1 MIEIDGSH
9 GEGGGQILR
18 TAISLSA
25 VTGQEITIN
34 GIRAGRPNPGISPSH
49 VTSIEAV
56 AELCDAEV
64 DGLFAGSKKIVFKPD
79 QLTGGAF
86 DLDVGT
92 AGSISLVVQSCLLP
106 AALSKS
112 RVNLVVRGGTDVKWS
127 PPIDFMRLVHL
138 PILSRFGPACYLE
151 INSRGFYP
159 EGGGEV
165 SVEISPVAKLSGL
178 DLGERGDV
186 LSIEGCAYAQNLPEH
201 VTTRMRHSVLK
212 NMLDFRDVKVDSD
225 IRRGRST
232 GAGIVLAARCENS
245 MIGESALGAKGVKSE
260 VLGENCSS
268 DLKETLLSGASV
280 DQHMLDQ
287 ILPYMA
293 LAEGGSRVLADEF
306 TSHAETNI
314 WVIEKFVGKRF
325 SAKEK
330 KGLTE
335 VSIA

>member
-25 VTGQEITIN
+25 VTGKEVLISN
-34 GIRAGRPNPGISPSH
+34 IRAGRPNPGISPSH

-79 QLTGGAF
+79 QLTGGTF
-86 DLDVGT
+86 DFDVGT

-106 AALSKS
+106 AAMSKS
-112 RVNLVVRGGTDVKWS
+112 RVTLVVKGGTDVKWS

-138 PILSRFGPACYLE
+138 PILTRFGPACDLE

-165 SVEISPVAKLSGL
+165 SVEVSPVAELSGL
-178 DLGERGDV
+178 DLSERGDV
-186 LSIEGCAYAQNLPEH
+186 LSIDGCAYAQNLPEH
-201 VTTRMRHSVLK
+201 VTSRMKHSVLR
-212 NMLDFRDVKVDSD
+212 NMLDFKDVRVDSD

-232 GAGIVLAARCENS
+232 GAGIVLAATCKNS
-245 MIGESALGAKGVKSE
+245 VIGESALGAKGVKAE
-260 VLGENCSS
+260 VLGEDCSS
-268 DLKETLLSGASV
+268 DLKEALLFGASV

-293 LAEGGSRVLADEF
+293 LAEGNSRVLAEEL

-325 SAKEK
+325 SVKEK

-335 VSIA
+335 ISIA

>member
-1 MIEIDGSH
+1 MIEIDGSY

-25 VTGQEITIN
+25 VTGKEVMISN
-34 GIRAGRPNPGISPSH
+34 IRAGRPNPGISPSH

-64 DGLFAGSKKIVFKPD
+64 DGLFAGSEKIVFKPD
-79 QLTGGAF
+79 QLAGGTF
-86 DLDVGT
+86 DFDVGT
-92 AGSISLVVQSCLLP
+92 AGSVSLVVQSCLLP
-106 AALSKS
+106 GAMSKS
-112 RVNLVVRGGTDVKWS
+112 RVNLVVKGGTDVKWS

-138 PILSRFGPACYLE
+138 PILSRFGPSCDID

-165 SVEISPVAKLSGL
+165 AVEISPVAKLSGQ
-178 DLGERGDV
+178 DFGERGDV
-186 LSIEGCAYAQNLPEH
+186 LSIDGCAYAQNLPEH
-201 VTTRMRHSVLK
+201 VTSRMRDSVLK
-212 NMLDFRDVKVDSD
+212 NMLDFKDVRVESD
-225 IRRGRST
+225 IRKGRST
-232 GAGIVLAARCENS
+232 GAGIVLAATCENS
-245 MIGESALGAKGVKSE
+245 TIGESALGARGVKSE
-260 VLGENCSS
+260 ILGENCSS
-268 DLKETLLSGASV
+268 GLRETLLSGASV

-293 LAEGGSRVLADEF
+293 LAGGKSRILAEAL

-314 WVIEKFVGKRF
+314 WVIEKFVERRF
-325 SAKEK
+325 SVIEK
-330 KGLTE
+330 KNLIE

>member
-25 VTGQEITIN
+25 VAGKEVVIGN
-34 GIRAGRPNPGISPSH
+34 IRAGRSNPGISPSH

-56 AELCDAEV
+56 AQLCDAEV
-64 DGLFAGSKKIVFKPD
+64 DGLFAGSKRIAFKPD
-79 QLTGGAF
+79 QLIGGTF
-86 DLDVGT
+86 DFDVGT

-112 RVNLVVRGGTDVKWS
+112 RVNLVVKGGTDVRWS

-138 PILSRFGPACYLE
+138 PILSRFGPACDIE

-165 SVEISPVAKLSGL
+165 CVEISPVVKLSGL

-186 LSIEGCAYAQNLPEH
+186 LSIDGCAYAQNLPEH
-201 VTTRMRHSVLK
+201 ITSRMRHSVLK
-212 NMLDFRDVKVDSD
+212 NMLDFKEVRVDLD
-225 IRRGRST
+225 IRKGHST
-232 GAGIVLAARCENS
+232 GAGIVLAATCRNS
-245 MIGESALGAKGVKSE
+245 IIGESALGAKGVKAE
-260 VLGENCSS
+260 ILGENCSS
-268 DLKETLLSGASV
+268 DLKETLRSGASV

-293 LAEGGSRVLADEF
+293 LAEGGSRVLADEL

-314 WVIEKFVGKRF
+314 WVIEKFVEKRF
-325 SAKEK
+325 SIKEK
-330 KGLTE
+330 NGLTE
-335 VSIA
+335 ISIA

>member
-1 MIEIDGSH
+1 M
-9 GEGGGQILR
+9 R

-25 VTGQEITIN
+25 VTGKEIRISK
-34 GIRAGRPNPGISPSH
+34 IRAGRPHPGISPSH

-64 DGLFAGSKKIVFKPD
+64 DGLFVGSKEILFKPD

-86 DLDVGT
+86 DFDVGT

-106 AALSKS
+106 AAMSKS
-112 RVNLVVRGGTDVKWS
+112 RVTLVVKGGTDVKWS
-127 PPIDFMRLVHL
+127 PPVDFMRLVHL
-138 PILSRFGPACYLE
+138 PILARFGPACDLE

-165 SVEISPVAKLSGL
+165 AVEISPVAKLSGL
-178 DLGERGDV
+178 DLSERGKV
-186 LSIEGCAYAQNLPEH
+186 LSINGCAYAQNLPEH
-201 VTTRMRHSVLK
+201 VTSRMRHSVLK
-212 NMLDFRDVKVDSD
+212 NMLDFKDVRVDAD
-225 IRRGRST
+225 VRRGRST
-232 GAGIVLAARCENS
+232 GAGIVLAATCENS
-245 MIGESALGAKGVKSE
+245 IIGESALGARGVKSE
-260 VLGENCSS
+260 VLGEDCSS

-293 LAEGGSRVLADEF
+293 LAEGNSRVLAEEL
-306 TSHAETNI
+306 TSHAETNV
-314 WVIEKFVGKRF
+314 WVIEKFVGRRF
-325 SAKEK
+325 SVTKK

-335 VSIA
+335 VSVA

>member
-25 VTGQEITIN
+25 VTGKEVQISN
-34 GIRAGRPNPGISPSH
+34 IRAGRPNPGISPSH

-64 DGLFAGSKKIVFKPD
+64 DGLFAGSTKIVFKPD

-86 DLDVGT
+86 DFDVGT

-106 AALSKS
+106 AAMSKS
-112 RVNLVVRGGTDVKWS
+112 RVNLVVKGGTDVKWS

-138 PILSRFGPACYLE
+138 PILTRFGPLCNLE
-151 INSRGFYP
+151 IDSRGFYP

-165 SVEISPVAKLSGL
+165 SVEVSPVTRLSGL

-186 LSIEGCAYAQNLPEH
+186 LSIDGCAYAQNLPEH
-201 VTTRMRHSVLK
+201 VTSRMRHSVQK
-212 NMLDFRDVKVDSD
+212 NMLDFRNIRIDSD
-225 IRRGRST
+225 IRQGRST
-232 GAGIVLAARCENS
+232 GAGIVLAATCENS
-245 MIGESALGAKGVKSE
+245 IIGESALGAKGVKSE
-260 VLGENCSS
+260 VLGDDCSS

-293 LAEGGSRVLADEF
+293 LAEGKSRVLAEEL

-325 SAKEK
+325 SVKEK

-335 VSIA
+335 ISIA

>member
-1 MIEIDGSH
+1 MIEIDGAH

-25 VTGQEITIN
+25 VTGNEVRISN
-34 GIRAGRPNPGISPSH
+34 IRAGRPNPGISPSH

-64 DGLFAGSKKIVFKPD
+64 DGLFAGSKKIVFKPNP
-79 QLTGGAF
+79 LTGGTF

-106 AALSKS
+106 AAVSKS
-112 RVNLVVRGGTDVKWS
+112 RVNLVIKGGTDVRWS

-138 PILSRFGPACYLE
+138 PILARFGPTCDLD

-165 SVEISPVAKLSGL
+165 AVEISPVAKLSGL
-178 DLGERGDV
+178 DLGERGAV
-186 LSIEGCAYAQNLPEH
+186 LSIDGCACAQNLPEH
-201 VTTRMRHSVLK
+201 VTSRMRHSVLK
-212 NMLDFRDVKVDSD
+212 NMLDFKNIRVDSD
-225 IRRGRST
+225 IRRGLST
-232 GAGIVLAARCENS
+232 GAGIVLAATCENS
-245 MIGESALGAKGVKSE
+245 VIGESALGAKGVKSE

-268 DLKETLLSGASV
+268 DLKETLHTGASV

-293 LAEGGSRVLADEF
+293 LAEGNSRILAEEL

-314 WVIEKFVGKRF
+314 WVIERFVEKRF
-325 SAKEK
+325 SIKEK
-330 KGLTE
+330 NGLME
-335 VSIA
+335 ISVA

>member
-25 VTGQEITIN
+25 VTGKEVLISN
-34 GIRAGRPNPGISPSH
+34 IRAGRPNPGISPSH

-64 DGLFAGSKKIVFKPD
+64 DGLFAGSKKIVFKPN
-79 QLTGGAF
+79 QLTGGTF
-86 DLDVGT
+86 DFDVGT

-106 AALSKS
+106 AAMSKS
-112 RVNLVVRGGTDVKWS
+112 RVNLVVKGGTDVKWS

-138 PILSRFGPACYLE
+138 PTLTRFGPACYLE

-178 DLGERGDV
+178 DLGERGAV
-186 LSIEGCAYAQNLPEH
+186 LSIDGCAYAQNLPEH
-201 VTTRMRHSVLK
+201 VTSRMRHSVLK
-212 NMLDFRDVKVDSD
+212 NLLDFKDVRVDSD
-225 IRRGRST
+225 IRKGRST
-232 GAGIVLAARCENS
+232 GAGIVLAATCENS
-245 MIGESALGAKGVKSE
+245 IIGESALGAKGVKSE
-260 VLGENCSS
+260 VLGEDCSS
-268 DLKETLLSGASV
+268 DLKESLLSGASV

-293 LAEGGSRVLADEF
+293 LAEGKSRVLAEEL

-314 WVIEKFVGKRF
+314 WAIEKFVGKRF
-325 SAKEK
+325 SVKEK

-335 VSIA
+335 ISIA

>member
-1 MIEIDGSH
+1 MIEIDGSR

-25 VTGQEITIN
+25 VTGKEVQISN
-34 GIRAGRPNPGISPSH
+34 IRAGRPNPGISPSH

-56 AELCDAEV
+56 AQLCDAEV
-64 DGLFAGSKKIVFKPD
+64 DGLFAGSKKIGFKPD

-86 DLDVGT
+86 DFDVGT

-106 AALSKS
+106 AAMSKS
-112 RVNLVVRGGTDVKWS
+112 RVNLVVKGGTDVRWS

-138 PILSRFGPACYLE
+138 PILSRFGPACDLE
-151 INSRGFYP
+151 LNSRGFYP

-165 SVEISPVAKLSGL
+165 SVEVSPVAKLSGL
-178 DLGERGDV
+178 DVGVRGAV
-186 LSIEGCAYAQNLPEH
+186 LSIDGCAYAQNLPEH
-201 VTTRMRHSVLK
+201 VTSRMRHSVLK
-212 NMLDFRDVKVDSD
+212 NMIDFKD
-225 IRRGRST
+225 IRVTSDVRRGPST
-232 GAGIVLAARCENS
+232 GAGIVLAAICENS
-245 MIGESALGAKGVKSE
+245 VIGESALGARGVKSE
-260 VLGENCSS
+260 VLGEDCSS

-293 LAEGGSRVLADEF
+293 LAEGKSRVLAEEM

-325 SAKEK
+325 SIIEK
-330 KGLTE
+330 KGLVEIST
-335 VSIA
+335 A